1 MVRKGIFRPSM
12 LNLKIVHS
20 LSINKEGITIKD
32 LSNNLQKDYKNIH
45 DAVNQLFKIGIIK
58 KEKIGNYNI
67 CKLNY
72 SNDELIEYLK
82 EHNYYIA
89 LGEFKKKHFVEHN
102 IIMDAIRQ
110 ITTENYINHI
120 FVCLVFGSYVKGEEK
135 KDSDLDILFITTHKR
150 LTSISCKEFLDEK
163 NAPYQRRFHVIEQS
177 ITDFMKDLKNKTK
190 LSIATELFNQ
200 LPVVLYGDDIFF
212 RLIAEFSRL
221 W

>member
-1 MVRKGIFRPSM
+1 MKNSDIFRPSI
-12 LNLKIVHS
+12 LNLKIVRN
-20 LSINKEGITIKD
+20 LSINKEGLTIKN

-82 EHNYYIA
+82 EYNYYIA
-89 LGEFKKKHFVEHN
+89 LGEFRKKHSIEHN
-102 IIMDAIRQ
+102 IIMEAIRQ
-110 ITTENYINHI
+110 IIAENYINHI
-120 FVCLVFGSYVKGEEK
+120 FVCLVFGSYSKGEEK

-150 LTSISCKEFLDEK
+150 ITSISCKEFLDEK

-177 ITDFMKDLKNKTK
+177 VTDFMKDLKNKTK
-190 LSIATELFNQ
+190 LSIAIELFNEP
-200 LPVVLYGDDIFF
+200 PVVLYGDDIFF
-212 RLIAEFSRL
+212 RLIVEFSKL